1 MKTRLASLV
10 ATAVLLLGACGGSS
24 VKPIPLDGTPRYPD
38 AEGIVQAVDVH
49 HITLDGG
56 RTYKV
61 SPNLQS
67 FSTYTLETLS
77 LLGRK
82 GQYVQVG
89 LHRGTMTWIAAI
101 GAPVPLQP
109 PVVFYNG
116 RLTRIDSSG
125 HLVFRDGT
133 VLRLGLSVTSPTT
146 SGVVRAEIDPTA
158 HVVRRVV
165 IP

>member
-1 MKTRLASLV
+1 MTRRLATLV
-10 ATAVLLLGACGGSS
+10 ATAVVLLGACGGSS
-24 VKPIPLDGTPRYPD
+24 VKAIPLDGSPRYPN
-38 AEGIVQAVDVH
+38 AEGIVRTVDVH

-61 SPNLQS
+61 SPRLQS

-82 GQYVQVG
+82 GQYVQIG
-89 LHRGTMTWIAAI
+89 LHGRTMTWIATI

-133 VLRLGLSVTSPTT
+133 VLKLGPAVTSPIT
-146 SGVVRAEIDPTA
+146 SGVVRAEIDPSA